1 MTQPEIRHTTPLKLK
16 LIGSRTKLKFIGQV
30 LKLARFQ
37 SRRTQISL
45 AVKKKAAGIRRAV

>member
-1 MTQPEIRHTTPLKLK
+1 MTQLEIRHTTPLKLK